1 MSQPNG
7 HAAGKERPARLR
19 AVVLTMSDRCF
30 RGATVDTAGPAVARL
45 LNERLGAIVA
55 PIEVL
60 PDERAGLARR
70 LIELCESGVVDF
82 AVAVGGTG
90 FSPRDVTPEAVRDV
104 VERLTPGLDEAMR
117 AESLKKT
124 PRAMLSRCVSG
135 IRGQTLIVSLPGSE
149 RSAVENLEAILPAL
163 VHGIGKLQG
172 DPTDCGPPR
181 GGGEGTPFS
190 SRATVGAHA
199 SRPAATFVLGICGYS
214 GSGKTTL
221 IESLVPVFRS
231 RGLRV
236 AVLKHDAHAPTV
248 DAPGKDSDRFF
259 KAGADVLLR
268 SPDENFIRRH
278 GPGASLDD
286 CLEELAPEYD
296 AILVEGHKDACM
308 TSKIWL
314 RGDDGEDPP
323 ASTGVFLERLAR
335 DADRHR
341 RVLEIYDAW
350 KKGAPLPKPGT

>member
-1 MSQPNG
+1 
-7 HAAGKERPARLR
+7 
-19 AVVLTMSDRCF
+19 V
-30 RGATVDTAGPAVARL
+30 ATVDP
-45 LNERLGAIVA
+45 
-55 PIEVL
+55 

-104 VERLTPGLDEAMR
+104 VERPTPGLDEAMR

-149 RSAVENLEAILPAL
+149 RSCGGFEAIPAL
-163 VHGIGKLQG
+163 ATASANSATLWIV
-172 DPTDCGPPR
+172 PPR
-181 GGGEGTPFS
+181 GDFTGTPRS
-190 SRATVGAHA
+190 VDASAGAQA
-199 SRPAATFVLGICGYS
+199 GRPAVTFVLGICGYS

-236 AVLKHDAHAPTV
+236 AVVKHDAHTPTV

-259 KAGADVLLR
+259 RAGADVVLR
-268 SPDENFIRRH
+268 SPDETFIRRH
-278 GPGASLDD
+278 GPGATLGE
-286 CLEELAPEYD
+286 CLGKLFRIRCDSGGRPKTDLA
-296 AILVEGHKDACM
+296 A
-308 TSKIWL
+308 KIWL
-314 RGDDGEDPP
+314 RG
-323 ASTGVFLERLAR
+323 
-335 DADRHR
+335 
-341 RVLEIYDAW
+341 
-350 KKGAPLPKPGT
+350 